1 MGRICFSLDVLT
13 DGSDCTGHGTLF
25 LSVWR
30 KPKSVDFDEN
40 HSWLLEIMN
49 TTPPLARYAISGLG
63 DATSRLCAD
72 QRLKLAPT
80 RAVFLPCSTSS
91 WDGLSAML
99 LALHSAG
106 APSLHV
112 VTTTPDSGNR
122 LEELAEIIL
131 GRHRGFNIPTCEV
144 PLSSQGEPPTWW
156 KVYEDEYLVVHGSC
170 RRRHENEP
178 PALILLYTLFEKE
191 DARTFLLVPPGCRHV
206 NATIENIQKE
216 KLPIHKDIAITIDC
230 VIALDPS
237 ILPEAVNVVSEASTT
252 TMPPL
257 LVTTPN
263 QNKDSQDPGVLIRAQ
278 QVAQVFHK
286 AMPWAFPYSSPHSSS
301 DLEQP
306 LSSRHES
313 GTLVLRSGT
322 SLLVDFKTDFT
333 LEVLDRRAGIWARD
347 NRQDWSSTLESLT
360 SLIPKGP
367 SVEDE
372 NEIDLDD
379 DDDDDDENE
388 TQRDAEG
395 LKHPLQDPHLIV
407 LGTGCASPSALRGA
421 SGYAVVFPKSSVMY
435 PTNGVPID
443 RDQVVILDCGEGVT
457 TMLSRHG
464 GSSVD
469 LLPRIA
475 GIWISHTHLDHY
487 GGLPTLLRAI
497 FERSQQGRGSNQQSE
512 SSSRHPKQP
521 RLDHAAPWVM
531 APAKVLRFLDIV
543 LECHRGRRRQGSSS
557 SQPMFLPR
565 THDDPTVPPGPW
577 SWFQNIKVYH
587 SCCPSFGI
595 LLGWQPHGRQNNGMP
610 RRSTSFLCYSGD
622 TRPCRTLVQVCQHA
636 LATTR
641 SRHLILVHEA
651 TFQEEEQESAEK
663 KKHATVVEAIQVG
676 RDIPASQTLLSH
688 FSQRYVSVTKTK
700 EMGVD
705 DDDTVLQSSSDNI
718 PVGLAMDGL
727 WLPLTAK
734 QLF

>member
-13 DGSDCTGHGTLF
+13 DGSEFTGHGTLF

-30 KPKSVDFDEN
+30 KPKSVDHDDD
-40 HSWLLEIMN
+40 SWLLEIMK

-80 RAVFLPCSTSS
+80 RAVFLPCSNS

-112 VTTTPDSGNR
+112 VTTPDLGNR

-131 GRHRGFNIPTCEV
+131 GRHRGFNIPTCQV
-144 PLSSQGEPPTWW
+144 PLSSQGEPTWW
-156 KVYEDEYLVVHGSC
+156 KVYDDEYLVVHGSC
-170 RRRHENEP
+170 RHDANDP

-191 DARTFLLVPPGCRHV
+191 DARTFLLIPPSCRDV
-206 NATIENIQKE
+206 NTTFENIQKE
-216 KLPIHKDIAITIDC
+216 KLPIHNDIAITVDY

-237 ILPEAVNVVSEASTT
+237 ILPEANVSENSATI
-252 TMPPL
+252 PPF

-263 QNKDSQDPGVLIRAQ
+263 QNKDIQDPGVLIRAQ

-286 AMPWAFPYSSPHSSS
+286 GMPWAFPYSSPHSS
-301 DLEQP
+301 DLEP

-313 GTLVLRSGT
+313 GSLVLRSGT
-322 SLLVDFKTDFT
+322 SLIVDFKADT
-333 LEVLDRRAGIWARD
+333 LDVLDRRAGIWARD

-372 NEIDLDD
+372 NEIDLEDD
-379 DDDDDDENE
+379 EGDDDDDEEENG
-388 TQRDAEG
+388 G

-435 PTNGVPID
+435 PNGIPID
-443 RDQVVILDCGEGVT
+443 RDQVIILDCGEGVA

-464 GSSVD
+464 GSSSDSSVD

-497 FERSQQGRGSNQQSE
+497 FETSQQRQQGQGGNQQSE
-512 SSSRHPKQP
+512 SSSRNPKQS
-521 RLDHAAPWVM
+521 RLDYAVPWVM

-557 SQPMFLPR
+557 SRPMFLPR

-587 SCCPSFGI
+587 SCCPCFGI
-595 LLGWQPHGRQNNGMP
+595 LLGWQQQQQQKHGGQHTGRTTN
-610 RRSTSFLCYSGD
+610 STSFLCYSGD
-622 TRPCRTLVQVCQHA
+622 TRPCRSLVQVCRHA

-641 SRHLILVHEA
+641 SRHLVLLHEA

-663 KKHATVVEAIQVG
+663 KKHATVTEAIQVG

-688 FSQRYVSVTKTK
+688 FSQRYVSLTKIK

-705 DDDTVLQSSSDNI
+705 DNNMQSSSDI

-734 QLF
+734 

>member
-1 MGRICFSLDVLT
+1 MSRICFSLDVLT
-13 DGSDCTGHGTLF
+13 DGSEFTGHGTLF

-30 KPKSVDFDEN
+30 KPKTVDPDDD
-40 HSWLLEIMN
+40 SWLLEIMK
-49 TTPPLARYAISGLG
+49 TTTPLARYAISGLG
-63 DATSRLCAD
+63 DATARLCAD

-80 RAVFLPCSTSS
+80 RAIFLPCSTS

-112 VTTTPDSGNR
+112 ITTPDSGNR

-144 PLSSQGEPPTWW
+144 PLSSQGEPTWW

-170 RRRHENEP
+170 RRHENEP
-178 PALILLYTLFEKE
+178 PALNLLYTLFEKE
-191 DARTFLLVPPGCRHV
+191 DARTFLLIPPGCRHV
-206 NATIENIQKE
+206 NATFENIQKE
-216 KLPIHKDIAITIDC
+216 KLPIHNDIVITIDC

-237 ILPEAVNVVSEASTT
+237 ILPEAASVSSKDEA
-252 TMPPL
+252 TMPPF

-263 QNKDSQDPGVLIRAQ
+263 QNEYFQDPGVLIRAQ
-278 QVAQVFHK
+278 QVAQVFHEG
-286 AMPWAFPYSSPHSSS
+286 MPWAFPYSSPHSS
-301 DLEQP
+301 DLER

-313 GTLVLRSGT
+313 GTLALRSCT
-322 SLLVDFKTDFT
+322 SLIVDFKTDT
-333 LEVLDRRAGIWARD
+333 LEILDRRAGNWTRV

-372 NEIDLDD
+372 NEIELDD
-379 DDDDDDENE
+379 DDEDDDENNE

-435 PTNGVPID
+435 PNTGIPID
-443 RDQVVILDCGEGVT
+443 RDQVVILDCGEGVA

-464 GSSVD
+464 GSRSVD

-497 FERSQQGRGSNQQSE
+497 FETSQQGRGNSQQSE
-512 SSSRHPKQP
+512 SSSRSPKQS
-521 RLDHAAPWVM
+521 RLDYAVPWVM

-543 LECHRGRRRQGSSS
+543 LQCHRGRHHQGSSS
-557 SQPMFLPR
+557 SRPMFLPR

-595 LLGWQPHGRQNNGMP
+595 LLGWLPHGQKDNDGRT
-610 RRSTSFLCYSGD
+610 RSTSFLCYSGD
-622 TRPCRTLVQVCQHA
+622 TRPCRTLVQVCQRA

-641 SRHLILVHEA
+641 SRHMVLLHEA

-663 KKHATVVEAIQVG
+663 KKHATVAEAIQVG
-676 RDIPASQTLLSH
+676 RDIPASETLLSH
-688 FSQRYVSVTKTK
+688 FSQRYVSLTKTK

-705 DDDTVLQSSSDNI
+705 DDTVQSSSDYI

-734 QLF
+734 

>member
-13 DGSDCTGHGTLF
+13 DGSECTGHGTLF

-30 KPKSVDFDEN
+30 KPKAVDHDDA
-40 HSWLLEIMN
+40 SWLLESMK
-49 TTPPLARYAISGLG
+49 TTSPLARYAISGLG
-63 DATSRLCAD
+63 DATARLCAD

-80 RAVFLPCSTSS
+80 RAVFLPCSTS

-112 VTTTPDSGNR
+112 VTTPDSGNR

-144 PLSSQGEPPTWW
+144 PLSSQGEPTWW

-170 RRRHENEP
+170 RRHENEP
-178 PALILLYTLFEKE
+178 PALIFLYTLFEEE
-191 DARTFLLVPPGCRHV
+191 DTRTLLLIPPGCRHV
-206 NATIENIQKE
+206 NATFESIQKE
-216 KLPIHKDIAITIDC
+216 KLPIHNDIAITIDC
-230 VIALDPS
+230 VISLDPS
-237 ILPEAVNVVSEASTT
+237 ILPEVYDVSEDSA
-252 TMPPL
+252 TMPL
-257 LVTTPN
+257 FLVTAPN
-263 QNKDSQDPGVLIRAQ
+263 QNKYVQDPGVLIRAQ
-278 QVAQVFHK
+278 QVAKVFHK
-286 AMPWAFPYSSPHSSS
+286 GMPWAFPYPSPHTS
-301 DLEQP
+301 DLEP

-313 GTLVLRSGT
+313 GTLALRSGT
-322 SLLVDFKTDFT
+322 SLVVDFKTDA
-333 LEVLDRRAGIWARD
+333 LELLDRRAGIWARD

-372 NEIDLDD
+372 NEINLDD
-379 DDDDDDENE
+379 DDDDDDDDEEDE

-395 LKHPLQDPHLIV
+395 LKLPLQDPHLLV

-421 SGYAVVFPKSSVMY
+421 SGYAVVFPKSSVMH
-435 PTNGVPID
+435 PNTGIPID
-443 RDQVVILDCGEGVT
+443 RDQVVILDCGEGVA

-464 GSSVD
+464 GSSNSSSVD
-469 LLPRIA
+469 LLPIIA

-497 FERSQQGRGSNQQSE
+497 FEASQQGRGNNQQSE
-512 SSSRHPKQP
+512 ASSRNPKQS
-521 RLDHAAPWVM
+521 RLDYDVPWVM
-531 APAKVLRFLDIV
+531 APAKVLRFLDIA
-543 LECHRGRRRQGSSS
+543 LQCHRGRRQGSSS
-557 SQPMFLPR
+557 GRPMFLPR

-587 SCCPSFGI
+587 SCCHSFGI
-595 LLGWQPHGRQNNGMP
+595 LLGWQQHGQNNNNG
-610 RRSTSFLCYSGD
+610 RTRSTSFLCYSGD
-622 TRPCRTLVQVCQHA
+622 TRPCRSLVQVCRHA
-636 LATTR
+636 LATTC
-641 SRHLILVHEA
+641 SRHLILLHEA

-663 KKHATVVEAIQVG
+663 KKHATVTEAIQVG

-688 FSQRYVSVTKTK
+688 FSQRYVSLTKTK

-705 DDDTVLQSSSDNI
+705 DDTVQSSSDI

-734 QLF
+734 